1 MRFSGTS
8 VRALVSVLVVFL
20 LTLGMN
26 APARGATDAWIQTQ
40 LITTYGLNEHLSP
53 FSIDVAVQD
62 GQVTLTGEVETEI
75 EKELAG
81 QIARSV
87 DGVKSVK
94 NDIGVNQ
101 ESDREREPS
110 AFYQAVTEATL
121 TAKVKSN
128 LLWNEHVSG
137 TDITVTTENGVVTL
151 EGSVGSEAER
161 DLAVQLTR
169 NTDGVESVR
178 NRLTVLGTEKAEASM
193 VDKAATAVGNTFLTG
208 KVKAALMS
216 SKGMEGADVNV
227 SSEQGTVTLTGTVTS
242 KQQENH
248 VLEVV
253 NNVQSV
259 EKVISKL
266 QIQG

>member
-1 MRFSGTS
+1 MRYSRTP
-8 VRALVSVLVVFL
+8 VRPLVSGLIIFF

-40 LITTYGLNEHLSP
+40 IITAYGLNEHLNP
-53 FSIDVAVQD
+53 FDIEASVAE
-62 GQVTLTGEVETEI
+62 GAVTLTGEVETEI

-94 NDIGVNQ
+94 NDIGVNR
-101 ESDREREPS
+101 ESEGERQPS
-110 AFYQAVTEATL
+110 AFYRSVTEATL
-121 TAKVKSN
+121 VAKVKSN

-137 TDITVTTENGVVTL
+137 TDIGVSAENGVVTL
-151 EGSVGSEAER
+151 EGSVGSKAER

-178 NRLTVLGTEKAEASM
+178 NRIAVRGAEEKETSM
-193 VDKAATAVGNTFLTG
+193 VDKAAAAVGNTFLAS
-208 KVKAALMS
+208 KVTAALMS
-216 SKGMEGADVNV
+216 GKGMEGADVNV
-227 SSEQGTVTLTGTVTS
+227 GAANGTVTLTGTVTS
-242 KQQENH
+242 KEQEKH

-259 EKVISKL
+259 EKVVSKL
-266 QIQG
+266 QING

>member
-1 MRFSGTS
+1 LA
-8 VRALVSVLVVFL
+8 VALLA
-20 LTLGMN
+20 GGA
-26 APARGATDAWIQTQ
+26 APAAAATDAWIQTQ

-53 FSIDVAVQD
+53 FAIDVDVQNGD
-62 GQVTLTGEVETEI
+62 VALTGDVETGI

-81 QIARSV
+81 QIAKSV

-94 NDIGVNQ
+94 NDILVNEQ
-101 ESDREREPS
+101 SGRERQPS
-110 AFYQAVTEATL
+110 PFYRAVTDATL

-137 TDITVTTENGVVTL
+137 TDIAVSSENGVVTL

-161 DLAVQLTR
+161 DLAVQLSR
-169 NTDGVESVR
+169 NTDGVESVQ
-178 NRLTVLGTEKAEASM
+178 NRLTVLGTQKAEASM

>member
-1 MRFSGTS
+1 MEKPIARMGALFSGWMI
-8 VRALVSVLVVFL
+8 LLLVVGL
-20 LTLGMN
+20 HV
-26 APARGATDAWIQTQ
+26 PAHAATDAWIQTQ
-40 LITTYGLNEHLSP
+40 LITTYGLNEHLNP
-53 FSIDVAVQD
+53 FDIEVSVTEGA
-62 GQVTLTGEVETEI
+62 VTLTGEVETEI

-81 QIARSV
+81 QIAKNV

-94 NDIGVNQ
+94 NDIGVNR
-101 ESDREREPS
+101 ESDRERQPS
-110 AFYQAVTEATL
+110 AFYQSVTEATL

-137 TDITVTTENGVVTL
+137 TDIAVSTENGVVTL

-178 NRLTVLGTEKAEASM
+178 NRITVRGAEKKEASM
-193 VDKAATAVGNTFLTG
+193 VDKAAAAVGDTFLTG

-216 SKGMEGADVNV
+216 SKGMEGANVNV
-227 SSEQGTVTLTGTVTS
+227 GTDNGTVTLTGTVTS
-242 KQQENH
+242 KEQEKH

-259 EKVISKL
+259 EKVVSKL
-266 QIQG
+266 QIN